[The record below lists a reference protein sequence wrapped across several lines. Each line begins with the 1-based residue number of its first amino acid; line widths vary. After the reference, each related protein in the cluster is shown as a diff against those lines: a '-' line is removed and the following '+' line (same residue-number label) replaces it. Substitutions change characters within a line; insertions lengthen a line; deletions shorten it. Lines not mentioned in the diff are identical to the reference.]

1 MMVKQ
6 CFWTRYL
13 IKTANGECY
22 DFCDVLPLCDADL
35 MCLALASAFE
45 TARREGQKGE
55 YVVCGKAFQMAY
67 DVYCHLYTLKHHKR
81 FFLEEETE

>member
-1 MMVKQ
+1 MVKQ
-6 CFWTRYL
+6 YFWTRYL

-45 TARREGQKGE
+45 TARCEGEKGE
-55 YVVCGKAFQMAY
+55 YAVCDKAFQTVY
-67 DVYCHLYTLKHHKR
+67 DMFCHFYALKHHKR

>member
-1 MMVKQ
+1 MMKNY
-6 CFWTRYL
+6 FRTSFL

-35 MCLALASAFE
+35 MCLGLASAFE

-55 YVVCGKAFQMAY
+55 YVACNKAFQMAY
-67 DVYCHLYTLKHHKR
+67 GIYCHFYELKHHKR
-81 FFLEEETE
+81 FFLEEETD